1 VKAWLF
7 DIEKLFSPLI
17 VIMTPFK
24 LFRKH
29 STNPNVTIG
38 IPICNGDQYLVQ
50 ALESITTQT
59 YEQLEILVYDNC
71 STDASPDIIKRFAE
85 ADKRIIVKHHNAN
98 IGGLNNFR
106 ATLVD
111 ASHELFM
118 WAAHDDIWPC
128 DFVASAV
135 KCIQSDPSAVL
146 VNTETV
152 LIDQSGCQLP
162 AWLSRPQ
169 LCDLKG
175 KSYPSRIREVAR
187 RVGWCIYGL
196 SRKSALLKTSIMR
209 NNSITLDV
217 LLTYELAAMG
227 SFRLVKTQSP
237 FKYRLIPKSERTLIE
252 DFGADNGA
260 PNRRVSDMFM
270 AAVNAIQTSG
280 KTPKEIRRATSE
292 FIKTCAEHAEWWP
305 QISAENQVD
314 PTIPKVKDRV
324 DALSKLCASAPV
336 GLDKV

>member
-1 VKAWLF
+1 
-7 DIEKLFSPLI
+7 
-17 VIMTPFK
+17 VIKIPFK

-29 STNPNVTIG
+29 RTTPSVTIG
-38 IPICNGDQYLVQ
+38 IPIYNGDQYLVQ
-50 ALESITTQT
+50 ALDSITTQT

-71 STDASPDIIKRFAE
+71 STDTSPDIIARFA
-85 ADKRIIVKHHNAN
+85 AKDKRIIVKRHDAN

-111 ASHELFM
+111 ARHELFM

-135 KCIQSDPSAVL
+135 KCMQSDPSAVL

-152 LIDQSGCQLP
+152 LIDQSGCQLSGWP
-162 AWLSRPQ
+162 SRPQ
-169 LCDLKG
+169 LCDLKD

-196 SRKSALLKTSIMR
+196 SRKSALLKTSIMW

-227 SFRLVKTQSP
+227 SFRLVKTRSP
-237 FKYRLIPKSERTLIE
+237 FRYRLIPKSDATLIE
-252 DFGADNGA
+252 SFGADNGA

-280 KTPKEIRRATSE
+280 KTPKEISSATSE
-292 FIKTCAEHAEWWP
+292 FIKACAEHAEWWP
-305 QISAENQVD
+305 QISAENQLD
-314 PTIPKVKDRV
+314 PTIPKVRDRV
-324 DALSKLCASAPV
+324 DALSNLCASASV